1 LTQSNQYGI
10 ATFEHAGIAPGA
22 GKLPG
27 FLLWGMSMKSK
38 SKGNANKEYHARKVP
53 GGMDKPKLGGGVKKG
68 DSRSKSMLGPI
79 KPQKSC

>member
-1 LTQSNQYGI
+1 
-10 ATFEHAGIAPGA
+10 
-22 GKLPG
+22 
-27 FLLWGMSMKSK
+27 MKSK